1 MTLHALLAI
10 AACARPV
17 VIRATVICGVLAVSA
32 VSGFA
37 QTDTGVRREQH
48 SHSSLLVTR
57 VYAPTNGNPHKD
69 ATLAPTNLTVTPL
82 YQPMVQE
89 MLRRSP
95 TFRRQCERIASAV
108 GLVVD
113 VRSEPPRSTA
123 AAWTTI
129 RRPSDDVMHASVIIS
144 PVGRTAELIAHEL
157 EHVIEQLDGVN
168 LKQKASIHASGVSHC
183 ACGAD
188 ETFETTRAIAT
199 GLRVAREVGERHD

>member
-1 MTLHALLAI
+1 MTLHALLDRAT
-10 AACARPV
+10 CARTV

-37 QTDTGVRREQH
+37 QTDTGLRREQH

-57 VYAPTNGNPHKD
+57 VYAAAHGNLYEGV
-69 ATLAPTNLTVTPL
+69 TLAPNLTVTPL
-82 YQPMVQE
+82 YQPTVQD

-95 TFRRQCERIASAV
+95 TFRRQCARIASAV
-108 GLVVD
+108 GLMVD
-113 VRSEPPRSTA
+113 VRSEPSRSTA

-129 RRPSDDVMHASVIIS
+129 RRPSDDVMHASVIVT

-168 LKQKASIHASGVSHC
+168 LKQKASIHASGVRHC
-183 ACGAD
+183 ACGAE

>member
-1 MTLHALLAI
+1 MTLHAQLSRASRTRTI
-10 AACARPV
+10 VA
-17 VIRATVICGVLAVSA
+17 RATIVCGVLAVSV

-37 QTDTGVRREQH
+37 QTDTVARHQQH
-48 SHSSLLVTR
+48 THSSVFATR
-57 VYAPTNGNPHKD
+57 VYAAAPDNPYERV
-69 ATLAPTNLTVTPL
+69 TLAPNVTVTPL

-95 TFRRQCERIASAV
+95 TFRRQYERIANAV
-108 GLVVD
+108 GLTVEVG
-113 VRSEPPRSTA
+113 SEPPRAKA

-129 RRPSDDVMHASVIIS
+129 QRPGADVMHAIVIVSAI
-144 PVGRTAELIAHEL
+144 GRTAELIAHEL

-168 LKQKASIHASGVSHC
+168 LKQKASIHASGVRHC
-183 ACGAD
+183 ACGGD